1 VLSGDCENGCT
12 VHQFIG
18 AGIIPAPR
26 YYATSNRTSGSP
38 SPSLALKR
46 GGVGLG
52 SISSQVLYL
61 PIHFIQH

>member
-1 VLSGDCENGCT
+1 MVHLGSFAVDGERHAAYPAGDYT
-12 VHQFIG
+12 D
-18 AGIIPAPR
+18 
-26 YYATSNRTSGSP
+26 SNVTSGSP